1 MCHRSSVLLSILV
14 VVVLAFANSVRAQSS
29 PQSGSTNAQVRDWK
43 DVTGQ
48 HTIRASFM
56 GVIDRAKVA
65 LKTDDGKEMT
75 IELSRLSNADIYEAV
90 KLDLMSKLA
99 VTSPVAA
106 SPAAA
111 APATTL
117 ATRKKAQP
125 FSGKAKLSPRKAQS
139 TPSLPVSKPKP
150 TLDENLVARIEEFIE
165 TIETEDTKT
174 IFQTIL
180 HPKEYA
186 EFSKS
191 KRFEAGLESFEEK
204 KKDRLLEALQS
215 IDLDSVERK
224 PGGKYRFQ
232 TDSAPISFKNFKGTW
247 YLNN

>member
-1 MCHRSSVLLSILV
+1 MCHRCSVLLSILV
-14 VVVLAFANSVRAQSS
+14 VVVLASPTSVRAQSS
-29 PQSGSTNAQVRDWK
+29 PQSGSTNARVRDWK
-43 DVTGQ
+43 DVTGK
-48 HTIRASFM
+48 HTIRASFI

-106 SPAAA
+106 T
-111 APATTL
+111 PATTL

-139 TPSLPVSKPKP
+139 SPSLPVSKPKP

-165 TIETEDTKT
+165 TIENEDTKT

-204 KKDRLLEALQS
+204 KKDRLLAALQS